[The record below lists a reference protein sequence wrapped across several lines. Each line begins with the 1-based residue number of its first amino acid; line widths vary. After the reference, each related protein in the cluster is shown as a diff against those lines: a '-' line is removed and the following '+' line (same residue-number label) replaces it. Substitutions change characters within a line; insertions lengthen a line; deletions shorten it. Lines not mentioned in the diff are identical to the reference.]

1 MELHWLRAYPP
12 SQLLGFSP
20 PIPVKTRCASCELNP
35 PIRQCAQLCVPFSQ
49 TSVSQSICH
58 LGAQEHM
65 VHLISQSSFN
75 LPTHLGL
82 WDPVYCALV
91 LLCSIT
97 EGFTE
102 VSRLVN
108 LLYPRHIALIWAT
121 WASLTLFMCYCSVYD
136 LSVCL
141 GDTWVRFDWLACPI

>member
-1 MELHWLRAYPP
+1 MELHWLRAHPT

-20 PIPVKTRCASCELNP
+20 SNPVKTRCTSCELNP
-35 PIRQCAQLCVPFSQ
+35 PIRQCTQLCVPFSQ

-58 LGAQEHM
+58 LGAWEHLA
-65 VHLISQSSFN
+65 HLISPSSFN
-75 LPTHLGL
+75 IPTQLGL

-97 EGFTE
+97 VGLTE
-102 VSRLVN
+102 ISRLVN
-108 LLYPRHIALIWAT
+108 LFYPRHIALIWAT
-121 WASLTLFMCYCSVYD
+121 WASITLFMRYCSVYD

-141 GDTWVRFDWLACPI
+141 GDTRARFDW